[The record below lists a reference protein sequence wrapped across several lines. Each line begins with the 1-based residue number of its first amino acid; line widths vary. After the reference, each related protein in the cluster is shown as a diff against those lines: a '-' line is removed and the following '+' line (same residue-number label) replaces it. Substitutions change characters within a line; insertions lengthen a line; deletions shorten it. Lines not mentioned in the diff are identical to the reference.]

1 MATWAPGIASPTQAD
16 VMAAFSSRGPLGDFI
31 KPDVTAPG
39 IQVLAGMTP
48 PPDNTTPTNGP
59 PGNLYQAIA
68 GTSMSWPHAAGV
80 SALVKA
86 AHPTGRRR
94 DQVGA
99 DDLIGA
105 GRRQGGRDDARG
117 PVRRWCGLDS
127 RRSRGEPDARV
138 RRDFDDFV
146 ASAGDPLH
154 RIDLNIASVN
164 APTMTGLITTKRTA
178 INVTG
183 KSQQL
188 EVSTVAPPGVS
199 IFVSDKPPG
208 KNGPKADPKIQ
219 LAKNGT
225 TDIWITISAPEVP
238 NGQYFGQ
245 ITLDPKKDGYN
256 SAVIPVA
263 FNKHQG
269 VVTLTHICVP
279 TTIVAKVGSSACAAS
294 VTNFGSL
301 AADVSLTV
309 TNLSK
314 GNLDYTNISAPAT
327 AIKKDDGVQWS
338 GTLTPTVPPQIDAL
352 TDISGGGPAGGY
364 LPLSLFGIGPI
375 AGVGDDTIT
384 NFNVPTFYYGGET
397 YTRIGVVSNG
407 YLVVGGG
414 TSADIVFTPQHFP
427 NPARPNNVLALSW
440 TDLNPAAAGAIR
452 IGTLT
457 DGANT
462 WIVVDYDSVKNF
474 GTADMHSFEVWIQI
488 AGGAAGAG
496 PESEEITFSYGP
508 TTGMGDP
515 DSGSNWGAENRD
527 GSSGA
532 NIAVQPTNGKEYS
545 VDTSAPTAGGSTTIT
560 YNASSKKVGTYKSQA
575 AMTSNVTPGT
585 TEVVQT
591 ITVTPP

>member
-1 MATWAPGIASPTQAD
+1 MIKSALMTGSVQDVVKEDGTTPADPFDDGSGSIRADRSVSPT
-16 VMAAFSSRGPLGDFI
+16 
-31 KPDVTAPG
+31 
-39 IQVLAGMTP
+39 
-48 PPDNTTPTNGP
+48 
-59 PGNLYQAIA
+59 
-68 GTSMSWPHAAGV
+68 
-80 SALVKA
+80 LV
-86 AHPTGRRR
+86 
-94 DQVGA
+94 
-99 DDLIGA
+99 
-105 GRRQGGRDDARG
+105 
-117 PVRRWCGLDS
+117 
-127 RRSRGEPDARV
+127 
-138 RRDFDDFV
+138 FDETYADFV

-154 RIDLNIASVN
+154 RIDLNLASVN

-183 KSQQL
+183 KNQQL

-263 FNKHQG
+263 FNKQQG
-269 VVTLTHICVP
+269 IVTLTHTCAP
-279 TTIVAKVGSSACAAS
+279 TTIKAKVQVSNCAAS
-294 VTNFGSL
+294 VANFGSL
-301 AADVSLTV
+301 PADVSLMV

-338 GTLTPTVPPQIDAL
+338 GTLSPTVAP
-352 TDISGGGPAGGY
+352 TISAITLATGSGPAGGY

-384 NFNVPTFYYGGET
+384 NFNVPTFYYGGES
-397 YTRIGVVSNG
+397 YTSVGVVSNG
-407 YLVVGGG
+407 YLVIGGG
-414 TSADIVFTPQHFP
+414 TTADIVYVPQVFP
-427 NPARPNNVLALSW
+427 DVARPNNVLAPFW
-440 TDLNPAAAGAIR
+440 TDLNPTAGGAIR

-457 DGANT
+457 DGSQTWLVVDWDHVNNFSDANT
-462 WIVVDYDSVKNF
+462 HTGEIWLRLAS
-474 GTADMHSFEVWIQI
+474 GTAGTGPSSEQI
-488 AGGAAGAG
+488 TISYGAANSAH
-496 PESEEITFSYGP
+496 
-508 TTGMGDP
+508 GDP
-515 DSGSNWGAENRD
+515 GSGINWGAENRD
-527 GSSGA
+527 GSSGQ
-532 NIAVQPTNGKEYS
+532 NIASPGPADDTEY
-545 VDTSAPTAGGSTTIT
+545 VVTTLPPVAGGSTTIT
-560 YNASSKKVGTYKSQA
+560 YDASSKKVGTYKSQA
-575 AMTSNVTPGT
+575 AMTSNVTPGV